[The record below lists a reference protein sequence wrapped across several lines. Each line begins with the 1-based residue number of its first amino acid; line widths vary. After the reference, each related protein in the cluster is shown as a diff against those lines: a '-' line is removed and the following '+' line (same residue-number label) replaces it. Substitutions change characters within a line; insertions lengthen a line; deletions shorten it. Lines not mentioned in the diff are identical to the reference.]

1 MLGILSSVFKK
12 AFSKDFGSNVCNPFL
27 RLYDSSTIA
36 RSEKK
41 SFAFP
46 ATAKTPFPISPID
59 AVIPVCSFPSAFV
72 KSFLFLARWDAS
84 TGKKRADILK
94 RSPAGSSGKL
104 LPLLHISDLVDG
116 STYRTRPI
124 IQYQHLFQLEGL
136 LKGSQELA
144 SALGLDYLVRP
155 DIVVIRSP
163 VSDAEINR
171 DRLVVEAEDSRTARL
186 TPFRESNQKVSP
198 PAWFLH
204 ASISCKWTI
213 RSDRS
218 QNTRTEALNLIRNR
232 KGPLPHIVAVTAEP
246 LPTRIASLALGTGE
260 MDGVY
265 HFALPELEETC
276 RELDLQD
283 QLEMLQTMIQGDR
296 LRDISDLPLDL
307 TI

>member
-1 MLGILSSVFKK
+1 MQPILASLRQQYHRKIGEKIVRFSSDGQDAFPNFADRCSKSSVLISVRLCEKLSFPRTVGHLDGQKAGRQFEKVTCWFVRK
-12 AFSKDFGSNVCNPFL
+12 AFTALAHL
-27 RLYDSSTIA
+27 R
-36 RSEKK
+36 
-41 SFAFP
+41 P
-46 ATAKTPFPISPID
+46 G
-59 AVIPVCSFPSAFV
+59 
-72 KSFLFLARWDAS
+72 RWDYLGDQ
-84 TGKKRADILK
+84 TE
-94 RSPAGSSGKL
+94 
-104 LPLLHISDLVDG
+104 ISRFVQ
-116 STYRTRPI
+116 YR
-124 IQYQHLFQLEGL
+124 HLFQLEGL

-163 VSDAEINR
+163 VSDAEINQG
-171 DRLVVEAEDSRTARL
+171 RLVVKPEDSRTARL